1 MAGHIITIIGGKG
14 GLGKSQIAANLAFG
28 YATETK
34 VKTLLLDFDQKAT
47 GDQDFITGMKGKK
60 HLKELADFKGAI
72 DPNSIA
78 QFVNMNQNVFYVGM
92 PNDATLAESIEAESL
107 GRVLKAVPNIYP
119 ITIIDAGNE
128 LTPLALKALEFS
140 TLIFVVVTP
149 DILALNQTK
158 KLYSDLITLMFP
170 KEMIHFLMNQGQ
182 QGHPVTPEVVGKTLG
197 KPPFHVIPRD
207 DQTCAMALNQKK
219 PAVLSAR
226 TSPFSKGVIDTVR
239 KLNEK
244 SVLRSLEAL
253 NKPTDTAKAN
263 KAKEGGAPG
272 GGKSPWTELKSR
284 IHKALVEEM
293 DLKNSDDSD
302 PKAQVILKEK
312 TKKGI
317 VDLLGK
323 EDTKGILNTREDM
336 NQIVKEILDE
346 ALGLGPLEDLLRDKS
361 ISEVMVVGPYKIYYE
376 QGGKIKLSEVTFT
389 NDRQVLNVIERIVAP
404 IGRRIDEKT
413 PYVDARLRDGSR
425 VHAIIP
431 PSAIDGCTI
440 TIRKFPEKRLS
451 YKDLVKFGSMTENMA
466 DFLRIAVE
474 AHRNIIVSGGTG
486 SGKTTLINVLG
497 AFIQS
502 NERIITCEDSAE
514 LNFPQEHVVRLETRP
529 PSLEGDG
536 AIDIRCLV
544 KQTLRMRPDRIVV
557 GECRGGETLDMLQAM
572 GTGHDGSMTTVHSN
586 NPRECIGRL
595 ETLVQYAGTALSP
608 RAIKEM
614 IASAVHMIVQQ
625 SRLEDGSRRVMYIT
639 EIGGMQGD
647 TVILQDIFLFVQ
659 KEIDRNGKII
669 GEFQATGFIPKFI
682 EVLERKGYNVPRGI
696 FSNRPVPTGGGGT
709 PAGGNPGGEGTQAK
723 PQAPAAQNP
732 QGQRPPAPGQ
742 KPSGNPA
749 AKPQAP
755 VKKVGT

>member
-1 MAGHIITIIGGKG
+1 MAGHIISIIGGKG
-14 GLGKSQIAANLAFG
+14 GLGKSQVAANLAFA
-28 YATETK
+28 YAIEGK
-34 VKTLLLDFDQKAT
+34 VKTLLLDFDQKAS

-60 HLKELADFKGAI
+60 NLKELADFKGAI
-72 DPNSIA
+72 DPNTIQ
-78 QFVNMNQNVFYVGM
+78 QFVNMNQNVFYIGM
-92 PNDATLAESIEAESL
+92 PNDTTAANSIEVDAL
-107 GRVLKAVPNIYP
+107 GRTLKAVTNIYP

-128 LTPLALKALEFS
+128 LNPLAVKALEFS

-158 KLYSDLITLMFP
+158 RLYSDLVTMMFP
-170 KEMIHFLMNQGQ
+170 KDMIQFVVNQAQ
-182 QGHPVTPEVVGKTLG
+182 QGHPVTNDVISKALG
-197 KPPFHVIPRD
+197 KPIFSAVPKD
-207 DQTCAMALNQKK
+207 DQNCVLALNQKK
-219 PAVLSAR
+219 PVMLVAR
-226 TSPFSKGVIDTVR
+226 NSTFAKGVVEIVR
-239 KLNEK
+239 RLNEK
-244 SVLRSLEAL
+244 NILKTLEKL
-253 NKPTDTAKAN
+253 NKPSEVGIKKDEN
-263 KAKEGGAPG
+263 KDGTPATK
-272 GGKSPWTELKSR
+272 GGKSPWTDLKSR

-293 DLKNSDDSD
+293 DLKKADDND
-302 PKAQVILKEK
+302 PKAQIILKEQ
-312 TKKGI
+312 TKK
-317 VDLLGK
+317 VVVELLGK
-323 EDTKGILNTREDM
+323 EDTKGVLNSRDDM
-336 NQIVKEILDE
+336 NQIVKEIIDE

-376 QGGKIKLSEVTFT
+376 QGGKIKLSEITFT

-497 AFIQS
+497 GFIQS

-595 ETLVQYAGTALSP
+595 ETLVQYAGTAISP

-614 IASAVHMIVQQ
+614 IANAVHMIVQQ
-625 SRLEDGSRRVMYIT
+625 SRLDDGSRRVMYIT

-647 TVILQDIFLFVQ
+647 TVILQDIFLYIQ
-659 KEIDRNGKII
+659 KEIDKNGKII

-696 FSNRPVPTGGGGT
+696 FSNRPPPGAPAPAPSAQVPAAPAQTAGNVAK
-709 PAGGNPGGEGTQAK
+709 PAGATA
-723 PQAPAAQNP
+723 APA
-732 QGQRPPAPGQ
+732 
-742 KPSGNPA
+742 SSNPA
-749 AKPQAP
+749 AKPP
-755 VKKVGT
+755 VKK